1 MAQHGWCGGDG
12 ALCIQRTEDGRGQ
25 STVAGRPFGV
35 QEVLFREPPLAISF
49 QQTEPLWAQQLRS
62 KLLQL
67 DTTCAW
73 QYCLAV
79 RCLDQPIDLEGLEV
93 LKPEEVQML
102 QEWGWKGRVRA
113 GGRVLARGGPRGV
126 LRARG
131 APGGGFH
138 LLPDIQHV
146 QPEEPHDGDA
156 GENFLMPGLTPGAS
170 KSELG
175 SGTSGSCCRSEPM
188 CSPESVKSLGDT
200 GSMASWLPHTLP
212 GKRRAKVSPSF
223 QRLVDQLVQ
232 QHLTELNERPRPPV
246 IKARNFF
253 TRSRGSGEDGNSCT
267 SKLSDVLASSEL
279 KRPRGSAST
288 TSTQLLLRNRQGMTP
303 LPAERILSAFAS
315 EETEPLR
322 QVNSNAAGSSDSGG
336 ETESNF
342 KRRFQNFSR
351 FQKLRWWLQ
360 SNNFEMMISAA
371 LCLNIFWMALELQ
384 IEGLVMGY
392 NLGTYP
398 DSMVKPNNFILWD
411 HAFAIVDML
420 WALFFGLEVC
430 IRVMV
435 LGIAFWK
442 SWLNYIDVAV
452 SVISVVEVF
461 VFMAPAF
468 GVNPTW
474 FSAME
479 PQTQSRA
486 ISALGL
492 EPPSGKL
499 LRGAESKAK
508 ERGATVQFVAVERAR
523 ANAPCSVA
531 TAQDGADGSDDCRL
545 CVCVSVCVRYLSGGN
560 PGAVCHRPHVHGLRG
575 DHVHLPSQ
583 DVQLRDDVFRYYG
596 TFTRT
601 FLSMFEIMF
610 ANWSPPCRVLVE
622 HVSEWFSIF
631 FLFYRCVLG
640 FAVLN
645 VVNAVFVQQT
655 MKTASSD
662 EDLAFKQ
669 REKDIAQ
676 YNRKVKKLFATMDSS
691 GDGAINFEEFS
702 KLVKSPK
709 LRFWMS
715 QLELEYHDLLSLFEF
730 LDNGDG
736 NITLHEFIDGAARLR
751 GSAKAIDVWRMETK
765 VEVLFE
771 EVLNYLN
778 TLRDGTQEPAWVVHL
793 AEALVGL
800 EVLVDQMVALARL
813 ALLEQRAQAMLMEA
827 LPESLKMEILTTR
840 ATSSVQVIFKVLV
853 RYQPGGLGERAHLL
867 KQLVEVRVP
876 TSVGEMVTQLQ
887 MWRRW
892 LRRAQELRVNV
903 PDATLLM
910 GALDKLSQPLGK
922 VATQSAFRLSAIRAN
937 LKLMVDVNPTLE
949 GVIGFAEALLAEGE
963 TAFHSGIL

>member
-1 MAQHGWCGGDG
+1 MV
-12 ALCIQRTEDGRGQ
+12 
-25 STVAGRPFGV
+25 S
-35 QEVLFREPPLAISF
+35 
-49 QQTEPLWAQQLRS
+49 
-62 KLLQL
+62 
-67 DTTCAW
+67 
-73 QYCLAV
+73 
-79 RCLDQPIDLEGLEV
+79 
-93 LKPEEVQML
+93 
-102 QEWGWKGRVRA
+102 
-113 GGRVLARGGPRGV
+113 
-126 LRARG
+126 
-131 APGGGFH
+131 FH

-246 IKARNFF
+246 IKTSSTKDSLPIEKMHSVA
-253 TRSRGSGEDGNSCT
+253 TKNSCT

-336 ETESNF
+336 VSQSILAEFFSETESNF

-468 GVNPTW
+468 GVNPVL
-474 FSAME
+474 FRLLRMGKL
-479 PQTQSRA
+479 SRA
-486 ISALGL
+486 MRVVSMTSVLASLQ
-492 EPPSGKL
+492 L
-499 LRGAESKAK
+499 LLKCLAASRDMLFWSFLLL
-508 ERGATVQFVAVERAR
+508 TFVQCVAGMIV
-523 ANAPCSVA
+523 
-531 TAQDGADGSDDCRL
+531 TTL
-545 CVCVSVCVRYLSGGN
+545 CWEFIK
-560 PGAVCHRPHVHGLRG
+560 
-575 DHVHLPSQ
+575 DETQ

-778 TLRDGTQEPAWVVHL
+778 TLRDGTQAAPSGTADADGEEEKRVTAASVGSGSPSPEHSRVQDIFNHSVFRHIKATTFKSEL
-793 AEALVGL
+793 AED
-800 EVLVDQMVALARL
+800 EVAVEGYETGGSPTRSARSGRS
-813 ALLEQRAQAMLMEA
+813 ASRHF
-827 LPESLKMEILTTR
+827 TR
-840 ATSSVQVIFKVLV
+840 
-853 RYQPGGLGERAHLL
+853 
-867 KQLVEVRVP
+867 
-876 TSVGEMVTQLQ
+876 
-887 MWRRW
+887 
-892 LRRAQELRVNV
+892 
-903 PDATLLM
+903 
-910 GALDKLSQPLGK
+910 
-922 VATQSAFRLSAIRAN
+922 
-937 LKLMVDVNPTLE
+937 
-949 GVIGFAEALLAEGE
+949 
-963 TAFHSGIL
+963 